1 MPLQV
6 ILAPVGSAGDVLPF
20 VAIALRLRER
30 GNRVVMAASGRY
42 RALLD
47 VERIEFVETLDA
59 KAEAAAFDHPNF
71 WRPTRGLR
79 RFTERMVLPSVRPQL
94 AAIEARCERGNTVVV
109 GSSFAFGAR
118 IAHERL
124 GVPLV
129 TVHLAPAAMRS
140 LEDTPAVANIPA
152 FPRLPRP
159 IKRLLYWYFDRFVF
173 DPVMCPGLNE
183 MRQGFDLPPV
193 QRPLQQWMH
202 SPTRII
208 GLFPPW
214 FAAPAPDWPTQV
226 RLTGFISYDGP
237 RSRPASAGLDRF
249 IAAGD
254 APVVF
259 TAGTAMSHAEAFFRA
274 AVDACVRLGVR
285 GILMSAVEGQIPA
298 AIPATVR
305 AFAYAPFRE
314 LLPRARALVHHGGIG
329 TAARALEAGV
339 PQVIVPMAYD
349 QPDNAARLERLGVA
363 DTLSRRRLDGA
374 SLAATLRKLL
384 ARPNLAAKLSAA
396 ARRFDGDAALDES
409 CRLIEEAAQVGATAG
424 GRMTPQ

>member
-20 VAIALRLRER
+20 VAMALRLRER
-30 GNRVVMAASGRY
+30 GNRVLMAASGRY

-47 VERIEFVETLDA
+47 AERIELVETLDA

-79 RFTERMVLPSVRPQL
+79 RFTERMILPSVRPQL
-94 AAIEARCERGNTVVV
+94 AAIEARYERDNTVVV

-118 IAHERL
+118 IANERL

-129 TVHLAPAAMRS
+129 SVHLAPAAMRS
-140 LEDTPAVANIPA
+140 LYDTPAVANIPA

-159 IKRLLYWYFDRFVF
+159 VKRLLYWYFDRFVF

-183 MRQGFDLPPV
+183 MRRGFGLPPV
-193 QRPLQQWMH
+193 ERPLQRWMH

-214 FAAPAPDWPTQV
+214 FAAQAPDWPPQV
-226 RLTGFISYDGP
+226 RLTGFLSYDGP
-237 RSRPASAGLDRF
+237 RSRPASAGLERF
-249 IAAGD
+249 LAAGD

-259 TAGTAMSHAEAFFRA
+259 TAGTAMSHGDAFFRA
-274 AVDACVRLGVR
+274 AVDACVRLGMR
-285 GILMSAVEGQIPA
+285 GILMSGVEGQIPIA
-298 AIPATVR
+298 MPATVQT
-305 AFAYAPFRE
+305 FAYAPFRE

-329 TAARALEAGV
+329 TAARALEARV
-339 PQVIVPMAYD
+339 PQVVVPMAYD

-363 DTLSRRRLDGA
+363 ATLSQRRLDGA
-374 SLAATLRKLL
+374 SLAATLRKLF
-384 ARPNLAAKLSAA
+384 ARPGLQAKLSASA
-396 ARRFDGDAALDES
+396 QRFEGDGPIEET
-409 CRLIEEAAQVGATAG
+409 CRLIEEAARGDATPG